1 MHFHKDAVA
10 SGRDGSTR
18 QHRRQFGIAGCGVPC
33 SAGPLHRVRR
43 VEDYAITRLAH
54 PMERAHIGDEIVV
67 TEGRAALRETEFF
80 VAESDELFR
89 NVLHIPRREE
99 LTFLYVD

>member
-18 QHRRQFGIAGCGVPC
+18 EHRRQFGIAGCRVPC
-33 SAGPLHRVRR
+33 SARPLHRVRR

-54 PMERAHIGDEIVV
+54 PIERAHIDDKIVV
-67 TEGRAALRETEFF
+67 TESRAALREPEFF
-80 VAESDELFR
+80 VAERDELFR
-89 NVLHIPRREE
+89 NVFHIPRREE
-99 LTFLYVD
+99 LTFFYVD

>member
-18 QHRRQFGIAGCGVPC
+18 EHRRQFGIAGCRLPC
-33 SAGPLHRVRR
+33 SARPLHRVRR

-54 PMERAHIGDEIVV
+54 PIERAHIGDEIVV
-67 TEGRAALRETEFF
+67 TESCAALHETEFF
-80 VAESDELFR
+80 VAERDELFR
-89 NVLHIPRREE
+89 NVLYIPRREGWS
-99 LTFLYVD
+99 FYYVD